1 MANHDILLSS
11 ALWSADMGQAPM
23 DDESFRKMA
32 EDIKRPRSA
41 GISVFRPHPAHSLPP
56 ALTTEQRQ
64 NIDPEPM
71 MLTTV
76 NPDRVWES
84 LNPVV
89 LDEARLNGNGLFI
102 QSQQSGATTHFD
114 ILRTRLL
121 QAMQD
126 RGWKRIAITSPT
138 HGCGK
143 TFVAANLALSLARRP
158 SSRTVLLD
166 MELRQPGLATLLGL
180 ADTHPIRDFLNGE
193 QPMESHFRR
202 VGRTLALGLNSTPM
216 PDAAEVLQEP
226 ATAEA
231 LDAMIQQLDPD
242 LVVIDAPP
250 VLMSDDVLALLPQV
264 DAVLLIVD
272 GTKTTAAEVRAC
284 ERLFEGQ
291 CPLMGVVL
299 NRAQD
304 RGLGR
309 YLSGKA

>member
-11 ALWSADMGQAPM
+11 ALYPADLGQAPM

-41 GISVFRPHPAHSLPP
+41 GISVFRQPPQQALPP
-56 ALTTEQRQ
+56 ALTQVE
-64 NIDPEPM
+64 DHEPAS
-71 MLTTV
+71 TAV
-76 NPDRVWES
+76 VISPPKPDRVWES
-84 LNPVV
+84 LSAVA
-89 LDEARLNGNGLFI
+89 LDEGKLAGKGLFADP
-102 QSQQSGATTHFD
+102 QQSNAASHFD

-121 QAMQD
+121 HAMQE

-158 SSRTVLLD
+158 SSRTVLMDL
-166 MELRQPGLATLLGL
+166 ELRQPGLAKLLGL
-180 ADTHPIRDFLNGE
+180 SDVHPIRDFLNGE
-193 QPMESHFRR
+193 QPLESHFLR
-202 VGRTLALGLNSTPM
+202 VGRTLALGLNDTPI
-216 PDAAEVLQEP
+216 PDAAEVLHEP
-226 ATAEA
+226 STAEA
-231 LDAMIQQLDPD
+231 LSAMVQHLNPD
-242 LVVIDAPP
+242 LVIIDAPP

-272 GTKTTAAEVRAC
+272 GTKTTADEVRAC
-284 ERLFEGQ
+284 ERLFDGQ

-309 YLSGKA
+309 YRYGNK